1 MHKCIFLLFI
11 LISVTITAETRQ
23 EGTRQEETRHE
34 ETRHATSLPVYLN
47 KPYVE
52 TMDSLEACVKRMEAA
67 HVSLED
73 EEAVWNKIKAFAI
86 ARHDERLALCVDYY
100 LVYNQAKRGATSET
114 MIDLYQPII
123 DQTEKIA
130 FRELMIRSICS
141 QASLYLYLKN
151 YEVGFTL
158 CKKLEKLID
167 NISDEIYPDKIL
179 VYYAISSTYYQFHD
193 YGLAAQLLKKAVEMP
208 VRSRNLQCYL
218 SVRNT
223 LGLCY
228 IKLNELDSADFYFR
242 SIASETRF
250 PDDYMS
256 EIWAV
261 IAQKNIAEV
270 CVHRGEYEKAIP
282 IYIAVFDYM
291 SKVEGEES
299 FAVGTAISLAKAYL
313 HTGKIREVEAL
324 FKDRLKRERIS
335 DGKLHEWYETL
346 NLYYQQTGKL
356 EKALVYADSM
366 HRIEKEE
373 YETFNAMRL
382 LRVEQQANALDI
394 KLAHA
399 EKEKTR
405 NYLLFA
411 LAGCLLLAI
420 ALGIWIYLHR
430 QIARKNRS
438 LYLQIQELM
447 QKEKEAEQLLLIV
460 PEAELSPS
468 MQLFRMLSERMQ
480 KEKLFTD
487 PDLNRKKLADLFGTN
502 ETYIAD
508 AIREVTGVNIFTYL
522 SDLRLQ
528 YTLELMKEQPDMTL
542 DAVALDSGYGSYDS
556 FLRLFTK
563 KYGITPSVYRKLATV
578 TA

>member
-1 MHKCIFLLFI
+1 MH
-11 LISVTITAETRQ
+11 AEA
-23 EGTRQEETRHE
+23 RHE
-34 ETRHATSLPVYLN
+34 ETWQEETWHATSLPAAYLN

-52 TMDSLEACVKRMEAA
+52 TMDSLEAFGWRMEAA

-73 EEAVWNKIKAFAI
+73 EEAEWNKIKAFAKS
-86 ARHDERLALCVDYY
+86 RHDERLALCVDYH

-114 MIDLYQPII
+114 LIDLYQPII

-130 FRELMIRSICS
+130 FRELMIRSLCS
-141 QASLYLYLKN
+141 QASLYLSLRN
-151 YEVGFTL
+151 YEVGFVL

-179 VYYAISSTYYQFHD
+179 VYDAISSIYFQFHD
-193 YGLAAQLLKKAVEMP
+193 YGLAVQLLKKAVEMP

-228 IKLNELDSADFYFR
+228 VELNELDSADYYFR
-242 SIASETRF
+242 SIVDETRF
-250 PDDYMS
+250 PDNYMS
-256 EIWAV
+256 EIWPV

-270 CVHRGEYEKAIP
+270 YAHRGEYEKAIP
-282 IYIAVFDYM
+282 IYIEVFDYM

-299 FAVGTAISLAKAYL
+299 FAVGTTISLAKAYL
-313 HTGKIREVEAL
+313 LTGKIREAEAL
-324 FKDRLKRERIS
+324 FNDRLKREHIS
-335 DGKLHEWYETL
+335 NDRLHEWYETL
-346 NLYYQQTGKL
+346 NLYYQQTDKL
-356 EKALVYADSM
+356 EKAIVYTDSM

-382 LRVEQQANALDI
+382 LRVEQQANALDM

-411 LAGCLLLAI
+411 LAGCLFLAI
-420 ALGIWIYLHR
+420 ALGIWINLHR

-438 LYLQIQELM
+438 LYLQIQELL

-468 MQLFRMLSERMQ
+468 MQLFRTLSERLQ
-480 KEKLFTD
+480 KEKRFTD
-487 PDLNRKKLADLFGTN
+487 PDLNRKKLADFLGTN
-502 ETYIAD
+502 ETYLAD
-508 AIREVTGVNIFTYL
+508 AIREATGENVSTYL
-522 SDLRLQ
+522 SNLRLQ
-528 YTLELMKEQPDMTL
+528 YTLERMKEQPDITL
-542 DAVALDSGYGSYDS
+542 DAVAFDSGCGSYDS

-563 KYGITPSVYRKLATV
+563 KYGITPSMYRKLATV